1 MAFEHQTT
9 VLFSQVD
16 AVGIAFFG
24 RAFEMCHEALE
35 AMLAAGGMPL
45 HTILDGGEWAM
56 PLVHASADFKRPMK
70 LGDRITVR
78 MEITALS
85 GGSLTFSYTLLGE
98 GGDLRAKAKLVHA
111 FIDRKRFK
119 GRRAPEEALAVFR
132 KAGLELPV

>member
-24 RAFEMCHEALE
+24 RVFEMCHEALE
-35 AMLAAGGMPL
+35 AMLVAGGLPL
-45 HTILDGGEWAM
+45 HAILDGGDWAM
-56 PLVHASADFKRPMK
+56 PLVHASADFKRPMR

-78 MEITALS
+78 MELAEMS
-85 GGSLTFSYTLLGE
+85 GGSLTFAYTLLGDA
-98 GGDLRAKAKLVHA
+98 GDLRARVTLVHA

-119 GRRAPEEALAVFR
+119 GRRAPAEALEVFQR
-132 KAGLELPV
+132 AGLTLP

>member
-24 RAFEMCHEALE
+24 RAFEMCHEVLE

-45 HTILDGGEWAM
+45 HAILDGGEWAM

-70 LGDRITVR
+70 LGDRITIH
-78 MEITALS
+78 MELAEMS
-85 GGSLTFSYTLLGE
+85 GGSLTFAYALLGE
-98 GGDLRAKAKLVHA
+98 SGDLRANVKLVHA

-119 GRRAPEEALAVFR
+119 GRRAPKEALEVFER
-132 KAGLELPV
+132 AGMTLP